1 MTIENTENGKYIAS
15 KQSHPL
21 LIFLG
26 LIITPFLAVGTTFS
40 VFQTKPVYAEGYDL
54 NTITHKKL
62 NDLERG
68 NISTGCASIQ
78 VSLRNLQ
85 KNDSKTRVLL
95 GTSYQTLLTNY
106 LSPLNIRLIKNNLPD
121 INLSRIQTEMFTSRN
136 DFTNLFIT
144 YSQHLETLISL
155 DCKNQPNEFYYE
167 LENVRFLREK
177 LEDSVTKT
185 NNIISLHLQLVD
197 QLKHNMTIKD
207 SESQKKENQ

>member
-1 MTIENTENGKYIAS
+1 MTIENTENGKNTAN

-26 LIITPFLAVGTTFS
+26 LIITPFLVVEATFS

-95 GTSYQTLLTNY
+95 GTSYQTL
-106 LSPLNIRLIKNNLPD
+106 
-121 INLSRIQTEMFTSRN
+121 
-136 DFTNLFIT
+136 
-144 YSQHLETLISL
+144 
-155 DCKNQPNEFYYE
+155 
-167 LENVRFLREK
+167 
-177 LEDSVTKT
+177 
-185 NNIISLHLQLVD
+185 
-197 QLKHNMTIKD
+197 
-207 SESQKKENQ
+207 

>member
-1 MTIENTENGKYIAS
+1 MTIENTENGKNIAS

-26 LIITPFLAVGTTFS
+26 LIITPFLAVGATFS
-40 VFQTKPVYAEGYDL
+40 VFQTKPVYAEDYDL

-106 LSPLNIRLIKNNLPD
+106 FSPLNIRLIKNNLPD
-121 INLSRIQTEMFTSRN
+121 INLSRVQTEMFASRN

-185 NNIISLHLQLVD
+185 NNIVSSHLQLVD

-207 SESQKKENQ
+207 SENQKKENQ